1 MGESL
6 DSVCRSGTEGTPLKL
21 TLKEIAESVGGE
33 VRGDGQIIIT
43 GLRPLDEASAGDI
56 SFYIDPRY
64 REGLARTKASA
75 LIVAAKTD
83 LYQGPQ
89 LIVSNPGLASAR
101 LANLFMTARPGFQGI
116 SQQASIHETAGIG
129 ENTSVHPLVYVGEG
143 VRIGT
148 HCILFPGVFVGDRVR
163 IGNDTVIYPNV
174 TIMNDC
180 IIGNGVIIHGG
191 TVIGSD
197 GFGYIRDGSRN
208 IKIPQTGIVQIDD
221 NTEIGAN
228 NTIDRATFGR
238 TWIKAGVK
246 TDNQVHIAH
255 NVVVEEDTIMVAQA
269 AIGGSAHIEKGVV
282 IGGQVAVS
290 DHVRI
295 GKGAMI
301 GSQSGVPKSI
311 APGDLVSGTPAMPHR
326 LWLKTSS
333 LIRRLPQFTDR
344 LRKLEKKLEDL
355 EKERSGKKPK
365 K

>member
-1 MGESL
+1 ME
-6 DSVCRSGTEGTPLKL
+6 L

-33 VRGDGQIIIT
+33 VFGDGQVIIT

-64 REGLARTKASA
+64 KESLATTKASA
-75 LIVAAKTD
+75 LIVGAKNKV
-83 LYQGPQ
+83 YQGPQ
-89 LIVSNPGLASAR
+89 VIVANPGLACAR
-101 LANLFMTARPGFQGI
+101 VANLFMSIRPGFQGI
-116 SQQASIHETAGIG
+116 SPQASIHETAGIG

-143 VRIGT
+143 VKIGNN
-148 HCILFPGVFVGDRVR
+148 CVLFPGVFVGDRVR
-163 IGNDTVIYPNV
+163 IGDDTVIYPNV

-228 NTIDRATFGR
+228 NTIDRATFGK

-246 TDNQVHIAH
+246 TDNLVHIAH

-269 AIGGSAHIEKGVV
+269 AIGGSAHIGEGVV

-311 APGDLVSGTPAMPHR
+311 APGDVVSGTPAMPHR

-333 LIRRLPQFTDR
+333 LISRLPQFADR
-344 LRKLEKKLEDL
+344 LRKLEKKLQDL
-355 EKERSGKKPK
+355 ENKRSVKGSKVKGRS
-365 K
+365 